1 MPIFLAVAICCGVFL
16 AAWPEAVVAQPA
28 VVIISVNVAN
38 LHPYTAETQYMSLV
52 GYYRTLVHKQTGVW
66 LTYEAAD
73 RLVNQL
79 GGTNDLR

>member
-1 MPIFLAVAICCGVFL
+1 MRIFLTVVICCGVLL
-16 AAWPEAVVAQPA
+16 AAWHGTVLAQPA

-38 LHPYTAETQYMSLV
+38 LHPYTAETEFMSLV

-79 GGTNDLR
+79 GGH